1 MDVATVD
8 MRTVVTIADDRLIRI
23 WDLGRGL
30 PEGQTTSLEYRD
42 VKVWTP
48 EKEMEMSSKNSDG
61 KENSEEKGKDDDKKD
76 EDDQADNSSKMKI
89 KYVSWWFLFPLF
101 GWFYVS

>member
-1 MDVATVD
+1 MTDVATVD

-30 PEGQTTSLEYRD
+30 PEGKTTSLEFKD

-48 EKEMEMSSKNSDG
+48 GKERKALDKKSDKNEKDDEKGQDEENEKENG
-61 KENSEEKGKDDDKKD
+61 D
-76 EDDQADNSSKMKI
+76 EDDDQADNRARMQI
-89 KYVSWWFLFPLF
+89 KYVF
-101 GWFYVS
+101 